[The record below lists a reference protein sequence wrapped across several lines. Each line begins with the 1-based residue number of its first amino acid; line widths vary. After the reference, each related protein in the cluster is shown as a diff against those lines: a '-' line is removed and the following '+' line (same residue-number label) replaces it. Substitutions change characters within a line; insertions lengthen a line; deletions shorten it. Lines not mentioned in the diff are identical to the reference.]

1 MNYMRASVR
10 GRDELTVNVQTVL
23 GLPTKKEAEQ
33 IVDAVIEGLETTLLN
48 NLGTN
53 GFTLKLNGFGKFSVR
68 HRPGTVRRVGFSGQ
82 TIQTKAVRKIRFVS
96 LGRLRQRERVD

>member
-1 MNYMRASVR
+1 MRASIG
-10 GRDELTVNVQTVL
+10 GRDELSVRIQANL
-23 GLPTKKEAEQ
+23 GLQTKKEAEH
-33 IVDAVIEGLETTLLN
+33 VVNAVVGALETTLLN

-68 HRPGTVRRVGFSGQ
+68 HRPGTLRRVGFSGQ

>member
-23 GLPTKKEAEQ
+23 GLSTKKEAEQ
-33 IVDAVIEGLETTLLN
+33 IVDAVIEGLEITLLN
-48 NLGTN
+48 NLGMN

>member
-1 MNYMRASVR
+1 MRTSVR

-23 GLPTKKEAEQ
+23 GLATKKQAEQ

-48 NLGTN
+48 NLGMN

-82 TIQTKAVRKIRFVS
+82 TIRTKAVRKIRFVS
-96 LGRLRQRERVD
+96 LGRLRQQERID

>member
-1 MNYMRASVR
+1 MRASVR

-23 GLPTKKEAEQ
+23 GLPTKKQAEQ
-33 IVDAVIEGLETTLLN
+33 IVDTVVQALETTLLN

-68 HRPGTVRRVGFSGQ
+68 HRPGTVRRVGFSGE